1 MKKYKNY
8 WLLSFLFIFT
18 VFSSK
23 ISVPQSDQAVSGIKI
38 CFTFGFFGC
47 SSDEKNGT
55 EPEPQEPELVIAPQ
69 ELYFGRIP
77 EGHSA
82 TRDYKLAN
90 IGETVLDISSFAIEG
105 NNANQFSLT
114 GNPATLSLD
123 PFTSIVFGVE
133 FTPVA
138 SGDFSAQIKLLSNN
152 PTSPN
157 VLPLNGGGTT
167 ITGDAVTFERIIG
180 GLDSD
185 GNSSVA
191 ITADGGYI
199 LAGSATD
206 TLEEVGVA
214 ELTRLNMF
222 GDVLWRKQYSGEGTS
237 GFADLVSEDDGS
249 IIAVGHTAASPGR
262 STDIYAVRTDA
273 DGNLIWQTIFGEF
286 EKDEAH
292 AIIKAADGAYILA
305 GETNNTEASGGIK
318 DAMLVKLDGGG
329 NVLWN
334 KLYGTTEGEDARSIA
349 PTTDGGYV
357 FTGIQSVGASG
368 FDTYFVKTD
377 AEGNQVWEKAYRGGE
392 VGNSVAST
400 DDEGFIIAGYTV
412 TQGAGGQDVYII
424 KTDVLGD
431 TLWTRTYGG
440 IDGEVASTVIQ
451 TSDLGYLIVGETRS
465 FGAGG
470 NDVYLIKLNNDG
482 TESWVRFYGG
492 EGGDRASCVQEKP
505 GDGYIVTGTT
515 GSYGGGSNIYVLK
528 LNNSGLLQ

>member
-1 MKKYKNY
+1 MKKYKNC
-8 WLLSFLFIFT
+8 WLLLFLLILM
-18 VFSSK
+18 VLSSK
-23 ISVPQSDQAVSGIKI
+23 ISVPQSDQDVSGAKI
-38 CFTFGFFGC
+38 HYTFGFFGC
-47 SSDEKNGT
+47 SSDENGT

-82 TRDYKLAN
+82 ARDYKLAN
-90 IGETVLDISSFAIEG
+90 IGDAVLDISSFTIEG
-105 NNANQFSLT
+105 NNVNQFSLT
-114 GNPATLSLD
+114 GNPATLQLD

-133 FTPVA
+133 FTPGT
-138 SGDFSAQIKLLSNN
+138 SGDFSAQVKLLSNN

-157 VLPLNGGGTT
+157 VLPLSGRGTT
-167 ITGDAVTFERIIG
+167 VAGDAITFERIIG

-185 GNSSVA
+185 GSSSVA

-199 LAGSATD
+199 LAGSVTD
-206 TLEEVGVA
+206 TLEEVAVA

-222 GDVLWRKQYSGEGTS
+222 GDVLWRIQFPGDGTS
-237 GFADLVSEDDGS
+237 GFADLVIQDDGS

-262 STDIYAVRTDA
+262 STDIYAVKTDA

-349 PTTDGGYV
+349 PTIDGGYV
-357 FTGIQSVGASG
+357 FTGIRSVGVSG
-368 FDTYFVKTD
+368 FDIYFVKTD
-377 AEGNQVWEKAYRGGE
+377 AEGNQLWEKTYRGGE
-392 VGNSVAST
+392 AGNSVAPT
-400 DDEGFIIAGYTV
+400 ADEGFILAGYTV
-412 TQGAGGQDVYII
+412 SQGAGGQDIYII
-424 KTDVLGD
+424 KTDGAGD
-431 TLWTRTYGG
+431 TLWTRIYGG
-440 IDGEVASTVIQ
+440 INGETASAVIQ
-451 TSDLGYLIVGETRS
+451 TSDFGYLIVGGTES

-492 EGGDRASCVQEKP
+492 ESGDRASSVMEKP